1 MIYEDAVN
9 IDALALEYLRFWL
22 DREQPGWNE
31 AVDAIEMDKTQ
42 IQQAMKSGRTMDAM
56 KILLF
61 VRENNLHDPIA
72 DGLASILSNDRSY
85 FEKLVR
91 NWCPVSIPCWKNLP
105 PAKPRRY
112 CLHSRTTRLIQGRS
126 STG

>member
-22 DREQPGWNE
+22 DREQPGWKE

-42 IQQAMKSGRTMDAM
+42 IQQAMKSGRTIDAM

-85 FEKLVR
+85 FEKLV
-91 NWCPVSIPCWKNLP
+91 SSLIPCWKSSLP
-105 PAKPRRY
+105 EKPRRY
-112 CLHSRTTRLIQGRS
+112 CLRSTTTRLIQGRS